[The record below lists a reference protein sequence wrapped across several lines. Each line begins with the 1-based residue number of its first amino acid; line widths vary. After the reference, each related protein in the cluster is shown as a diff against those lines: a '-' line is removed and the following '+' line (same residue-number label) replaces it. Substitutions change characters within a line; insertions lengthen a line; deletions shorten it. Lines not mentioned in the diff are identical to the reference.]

1 MTLPLWFLFDNDML
15 LLNKDATGPD
25 AVPRLPE
32 DGAPSDSLRH
42 AAGRFDGCACF
53 SRAVADEPEYAG
65 YARVSLREAYDIL
78 GEPLYLLAGRGRELI
93 HWESTTRFC
102 SVCGAKMEASTA
114 ISRHCPHCG
123 REVFPHITVAVL
135 VLVLKEG
142 RALLVRARN
151 FTGPFYGLV
160 AGFLEPGEPLE
171 ECARREVQE
180 ETALTVGNIRY
191 FGSQPWPY
199 PSGLM
204 VGFVAD
210 WLEGDIE
217 LLDGEL
223 SEAAFFSGDAPPPL
237 PHRLSLT
244 RKMIEWWLAGAREA
258 ELQLPG

>member
-1 MTLPLWFLFDNDML
+1 MTFPFWFLFDDDTL

-25 AVPRLPE
+25 AVPRFPE
-32 DGAPSDSLRH
+32 ESAPSGGLRH
-42 AAGRFDGCACF
+42 ALGSFDGCSCF
-53 SRAVADEPEYAG
+53 ARTITDEPEHAG
-65 YARVSLREAYDIL
+65 YARVTLREAYDIL
-78 GEPLYLLAGRGRELI
+78 GEPLYLLAGKGRELI
-93 HWESTTRFC
+93 HWEATTRFC
-102 SVCGAKMEASTA
+102 SVCGAQMAASTA

-135 VLVLKEG
+135 VLVLKDDK
-142 RALLVRARN
+142 ALLVRARN

-204 VGFVAD
+204 VGFVGD
-210 WLEGDIE
+210 CLEGDIA

-223 SEAAFFSGDAPPPL
+223 SEAAFFSRDAPPLL
-237 PHRLSLT
+237 PHKLSLT
-244 RKMIEWWLAGAREA
+244 RRMIDWWLAGAREA
-258 ELQLPG
+258 ELKLPG